1 MDTKYSFGISH
12 RSREPLSFF
21 PDITSIHCVLV
32 SSITLI
38 ANAYI
43 YIYTLHINVA
53 MVTLC
58 HCHGNTMPL

>member
-1 MDTKYSFGISH
+1 MVTKYINSFGISY

-43 YIYTLHINVA
+43 YTHYIL
-53 MVTLC
+53 ML
-58 HCHGNTMPL
+58 PW